1 MPLALLSH
9 CMFLLLCWR
18 RPWAWLRS
26 SVCLARMFPRAQPR
40 NAASL
45 KRSDWWINHM
55 AIPFKYSR
63 RSLLI
68 RRVSN
73 SMTVGAIAIVVG
85 VFVAAMAIVGGLDS
99 AIRDSSSP
107 DNMILIGRG
116 ADSEAN
122 SLISLDQ
129 LDALKFLPAIKR
141 DGVGNPLVSPEL
153 AEQVFMP
160 AGDTLDNLP
169 IRGVLPVSTD
179 IHDKVRIIAGRM
191 FAPGLNEV
199 IIGKLIVN
207 QYPGCS
213 LGADLKVGRRMWK
226 VVGVFESGGGSF
238 ESEVWADLHS
248 LQEDS
253 RRGAGV
259 SSIRLK
265 LVPGADVHALIQ
277 RCADDPRIN
286 LQAKT
291 ESEYYKEQSAIAANL
306 RVLGLLVAGI
316 MAFAAIFAAMNTM
329 YAAVSARTTE
339 IGTLR
344 ALGFSPAAIRTSFL
358 LESSAL
364 ALVAGV
370 VGVLLALPINGFS
383 TKFNG
388 AISSPTLAFNFHLNF
403 AIVIQ
408 ALVFAIVI
416 GMAGGWLPA
425 RQAMR
430 VSVVN
435 ALRRN

>member
-1 MPLALLSH
+1 MTVPL
-9 CMFLLLCWR
+9 
-18 RPWAWLRS
+18 
-26 SVCLARMFPRAQPR
+26 
-40 NAASL
+40 
-45 KRSDWWINHM
+45 
-55 AIPFKYSR
+55 KYNR

-73 SMTVGAIAIVVG
+73 SLTVGAIAIVVG
-85 VFVAAMAIVGGLDS
+85 LFVAAMAIVGGLDS
-99 AIRDSSSP
+99 AIKDTSAP
-107 DNMILIGRG
+107 DNMILLGRG

-122 SLISLDQ
+122 SFITLDQ

-141 DGVGNPLVSPEL
+141 DGEGHPLVSPEL
-153 AEQVFMP
+153 
-160 AGDTLDNLP
+160 DTLDNLP
-169 IRGVLPVSTD
+169 IRGVLPVSIQ
-179 IHDKVRIIAGRM
+179 IHEQVRLIAGRM

-199 IIGKLIVN
+199 IIGKLLLN

-213 LGADLKVGRRMWK
+213 LGADLKVGRRMWR
-226 VVGVFESGGGSF
+226 VVGVFEAGGSSF

-248 LQEDS
+248 LQEDA
-253 RRGAGV
+253 RRGSSF

-265 LVPGADVHALIQ
+265 LVPGADVHSLIQ

-286 LQAKT
+286 LQAET
-291 ESEYYKEQSAIAANL
+291 ESEYYKEQSEIAANL
-306 RVLGLLVAGI
+306 RVLGLFVAGI
-316 MAFAAIFAAMNTM
+316 MACAAIVAAMNTM

-344 ALGFSPAAIRTSFL
+344 ALGFSPLAIMTSFL
-358 LESSAL
+358 AESSAL
-364 ALVAGV
+364 AFAAGLI
-370 VGVLLALPINGFS
+370 GVLLALPVNGLS

-388 AISSPTLAFNFHLNF
+388 GAVSAPTLAFSFHVTP
-403 AIVIQ
+403 AI
-408 ALVFAIVI
+408 ALQGLAFAIVI
-416 GMAGGWLPA
+416 GALGGWLPA

>member
-1 MPLALLSH
+1 
-9 CMFLLLCWR
+9 
-18 RPWAWLRS
+18 
-26 SVCLARMFPRAQPR
+26 
-40 NAASL
+40 
-45 KRSDWWINHM
+45 M
-55 AIPFKYSR
+55 AIPFKYNR

-85 VFVAAMAIVGGLDS
+85 VFVAGMAIVGGLDS
-99 AIRDSSSP
+99 AIKDSSSP

-122 SLISLDQ
+122 SFITLDQ

-141 DGVGNPLVSPEL
+141 DGAGNPLVSPEL
-153 AEQVFMP
+153 TEQVFMP

-169 IRGVLPVSTD
+169 IRGVLPVSTQT
-179 IHDKVRIIAGRM
+179 HEKVRIIAGRM

-199 IIGKLIVN
+199 IIGKLILN

-213 LGADLKVGRRMWK
+213 LGADLKVGRRAWK
-226 VVGVFESGGGSF
+226 VV
-238 ESEVWADLHS
+238 LHS

-253 RRGAGV
+253 RRG
-259 SSIRLK
+259 SSFNSIRLK
-265 LVPGADVHALIQ
+265 LVHGADVHSLIQ

-291 ESEYYKEQSAIAANL
+291 ESEYYKEQSGIAANL
-306 RVLGLLVAGI
+306 RALGLLVAGI

-329 YAAVSARTTE
+329 YAAVAARTTE

-344 ALGFSPAAIRTSFL
+344 ALGFSPLAIMTSFL
-358 LESSAL
+358 AESSAL
-364 ALVAGV
+364 AFAAGII
-370 VGVLLALPINGFS
+370 GVILALPVNGLS

-388 AISSPTLAFNFHLNF
+388 GAVSAPTLAFNFHVTPVI
-403 AIVIQ
+403 AIQ

-416 GMAGGWLPA
+416 GALGGWLPA

>member
-1 MPLALLSH
+1 
-9 CMFLLLCWR
+9 
-18 RPWAWLRS
+18 
-26 SVCLARMFPRAQPR
+26 
-40 NAASL
+40 
-45 KRSDWWINHM
+45 M
-55 AIPFKYSR
+55 AIPFKYNR

-99 AIRDSSSP
+99 AIKDSSSP

-122 SLISLDQ
+122 SFIGADSEANSFITLDQ

-141 DGVGNPLVSPEL
+141 DGAGNPLVSPEL
-153 AEQVFMP
+153 AEQIFMP

-169 IRGVLPVSTD
+169 IRGVLPVSTQ
-179 IHDKVRIIAGRM
+179 IHEKVRIIAGRM

-199 IIGKLIVN
+199 IIGKLILN

-213 LGADLKVGRRMWK
+213 LGADLKVGRRIWK
-226 VVGVFESGGGSF
+226 VVGVFESGGSSF
-238 ESEVWADLHS
+238 ESEVWGDLHS

-253 RRGAGV
+253 RRG
-259 SSIRLK
+259 SSYNSIRLK
-265 LVPGADVHALIQ
+265 LVPGADVHALIE

-291 ESEYYKEQSAIAANL
+291 ESEYYKEQSGIAANL
-306 RVLGLLVAGI
+306 RVLGLLVTGI
-316 MAFAAIFAAMNTM
+316 MASAAIFAAMNTM
-329 YAAVSARTTE
+329 YAAVSARTSE

-344 ALGFSPAAIRTSFL
+344 ALGFSPLAIMTSFL
-358 LESSAL
+358 AESSAL
-364 ALVAGV
+364 AFAAGII
-370 VGVLLALPINGFS
+370 GVILALPVNGLS

-388 AISSPTLAFNFHLNF
+388 GAVSAPTLAFNFHVTP
-403 AIVIQ
+403 AIAIQ

-416 GMAGGWLPA
+416 GALGGWLPA

>member
-1 MPLALLSH
+1 
-9 CMFLLLCWR
+9 
-18 RPWAWLRS
+18 
-26 SVCLARMFPRAQPR
+26 MFPRVQPR

-45 KRSDWWINHM
+45 RPSDRLNKHM
-55 AIPFKYSR
+55 AIPFKYNR
-63 RSLLI
+63 LSLLI

-73 SMTVGAIAIVVG
+73 SMTAGAIAIVVG

-99 AIRDSSSP
+99 AIKNSGAP
-107 DNMILIGRG
+107 DNLILIGRS

-122 SLISLDQ
+122 SFMTLDQ

-153 AEQVFMP
+153 AEVVFMP

-169 IRGVLPVSTD
+169 IRGVLPVSAH
-179 IHDKVRIIAGRM
+179 IHDKVRMIAGRM
-191 FAPGLNEV
+191 FAPGLHEV
-199 IIGKLIVN
+199 IIGKLLVH
-207 QYPGCS
+207 QYPGWA

-226 VVGVFESGGGSF
+226 VVGVFESGGSSF

-248 LQEDS
+248 LQEDA
-253 RRGAGV
+253 RRGSSF

-265 LVPGADVHALIQ
+265 LVPGADVHALMQ

-291 ESEYYKEQSAIAANL
+291 ESEYYKEQSGIAANL
-306 RVLGLLVAGI
+306 RVLGWLVAGI

-329 YAAVSARTTE
+329 YTAVSARTTE

-344 ALGFSPAAIRTSFL
+344 ALGFSPLAIMTSFL
-358 LESSAL
+358 AESSAL
-364 ALVAGV
+364 ACAAGII
-370 VGVLLALPINGFS
+370 GVMLALPVNGLS

-388 AISSPTLAFNFHLNF
+388 GAVSAPTLAFHFHVTP
-403 AIVIQ
+403 AI
-408 ALVFAIVI
+408 ALQGLAFAIVI
-416 GMAGGWLPA
+416 GALGGWLPA

-430 VSVVN
+430 VTVAN

>member
-1 MPLALLSH
+1 
-9 CMFLLLCWR
+9 
-18 RPWAWLRS
+18 
-26 SVCLARMFPRAQPR
+26 
-40 NAASL
+40 
-45 KRSDWWINHM
+45 M
-55 AIPFKYSR
+55 AIPFKYNR
-63 RSLLI
+63 RSLLV

-73 SMTVGAIAIVVG
+73 LMTAGAIAIVVG
-85 VFVAAMAIVGGLDS
+85 VFVAAMAMVGGLNS
-99 AIRDSSSP
+99 AIKDTSSP
-107 DNMILIGRG
+107 DNMILIRRG

-122 SLISLDQ
+122 SVITLDQ

-141 DGVGNPLVSPEL
+141 DESGNPLVSPEL
-153 AEQVFMP
+153 AEQVFVT
-160 AGDTLDNLP
+160 AADGTLDNLP
-169 IRGVLPVSTD
+169 IRGVLPVATQ
-179 IHDKVRIIAGRM
+179 IHDKVHVVAGRM

-213 LGADLKVGRRMWK
+213 LGSDLKVGRRTWK
-226 VVGVFESGGGSF
+226 VVGVFDSGGSSF

-253 RRGAGV
+253 RREATFN
-259 SSIRLK
+259 SIRFK
-265 LVPGADVHALIQ
+265 LVPGSDVHALVGRI
-277 RCADDPRIN
+277 ADDPRIE
-286 LQAKT
+286 LQAQT
-291 ESEYYKEQSAIAANL
+291 ESDYYKEQSGIAANL

-329 YAAVSARTTE
+329 YSAVSARHTE

-344 ALGFSPAAIRTSFL
+344 ALGFSPGAIMTSFL
-358 LESSAL
+358 AESS
-364 ALVAGV
+364 
-370 VGVLLALPINGFS
+370 LLAFTAGIIGIIVALPVNGLS

-388 AISSPTLAFNFHLNF
+388 AISAPTIAFNFHVTPLIVAQALLF
-403 AIVIQ
+403 AI
-408 ALVFAIVI
+408 LI
-416 GMAGGWLPA
+416 GVLGGWLPA